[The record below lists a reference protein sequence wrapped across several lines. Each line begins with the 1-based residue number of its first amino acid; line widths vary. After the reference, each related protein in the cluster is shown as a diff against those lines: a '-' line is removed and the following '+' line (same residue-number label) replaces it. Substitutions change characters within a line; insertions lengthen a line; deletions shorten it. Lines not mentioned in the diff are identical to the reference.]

1 MQAKQ
6 QSLVLIAMA
15 AITVALLGPVRLDCQ
30 EASPQA
36 LYDQAGQA
44 LDAGN
49 TAQAI
54 KLYEELL
61 QKAPDSIAA
70 RINLGAALAQ
80 QGRYDEAMQQYRKVL
95 LHEPR
100 NETALLNLGLALYK
114 QSDFTKARGEFDELH
129 KLRPANQ
136 QAFYLLADCDLRLG
150 RLKDAIALVEPAYEA
165 HPDDPALEYIFG
177 TALIQ
182 DGQTQKGAAVIDR
195 IMRSGNSA
203 AASVLMGAAQ
213 FAAGDYKTAAATL
226 KNALDLNPNIPGAWT
241 IYGRALLG
249 SSENERAKEAF
260 RRALEADPNDFD
272 ACLHLG
278 GVLRHDAADGH
289 LEEARTGLEKLVKQW
304 PDFVEAHLQLA
315 TVYAR
320 LHQTELSA
328 SERKIVEELNEK
340 ARVKGPQPEAA
351 P

>member
-1 MQAKQ
+1 
-6 QSLVLIAMA
+6 
-15 AITVALLGPVRLDCQ
+15 
-30 EASPQA
+30 
-36 LYDQAGQA
+36 
-44 LDAGN
+44 
-49 TAQAI
+49 
-54 KLYEELL
+54 
-61 QKAPDSIAA
+61 
-70 RINLGAALAQ
+70 
-80 QGRYDEAMQQYRKVL
+80 
-95 LHEPR
+95 
-100 NETALLNLGLALYK
+100 
-114 QSDFTKARGEFDELH
+114 
-129 KLRPANQ
+129 
-136 QAFYLLADCDLRLG
+136 LRLG
-150 RLKDAIALVEPAYEA
+150 KFQDTITLVEPAYEA
-165 HPDDPALEYIFG
+165 HPDDPAVEYILG

-203 AASVLMGAAQ
+203 AASVLMGTAQ

-226 KNALDLNPNIPGAWT
+226 KKALDLNPNLPGAWT

-249 SSENERAKEAF
+249 SGATEEAKIAF

-278 GVLRHDAADGH
+278 GGLRHDGDLEGARPYLAHALVLRPDSAQAQFEIFALDAATGH
-289 LEEARTGLEKLVKQW
+289 LDEARTGFEKLVKQW

-315 TVYAR
+315 MVYAR

-328 SERKIVEELNEK
+328 RERKIVEELNEK